1 MLASFRQTKYYFL
14 MTKAVF
20 PGSFDPM
27 TNGHINIIQRAAKLF
42 DEIDVV
48 IAVNDGKNCLFSTEE
63 RLGLVRELI
72 KPYRNV
78 SVHTWDGLIVEYAK
92 NTGAKVLIRGIRNIN
107 DFSYEFDLSL
117 MNHNLNPDVE
127 TLYIP
132 TDQKF
137 LLLKSSAIKELAKL
151 GGDISGMVPE
161 NVRRALEK
169 KFR

>member
-1 MLASFRQTKYYFL
+1 

-48 IAVNDGKNCLFSTEE
+48 IAVNDDKKYLFSTEE
-63 RLGLVRELI
+63 RLSLVQELI
-72 KPYRNV
+72 MPFRNV
-78 SVHTWDGLIVEYAK
+78 SVHVWDGLIVEYAK
-92 NTGAKVLIRGIRNIN
+92 QTGAKVLIRGIRNMN

-117 MNHNLNPDVE
+117 MNHNLNPEVE

-151 GGDISGMVPE
+151 GGDVSGMVPE
-161 NVRRALEK
+161 NVKKALECK
-169 KFR
+169 YRQG

>member
-1 MLASFRQTKYYFL
+1 

-48 IAVNDGKNCLFSTEE
+48 IAVNDDKKYLFSTVE
-63 RLGLVRELI
+63 RLSLVQELI
-72 KPYRNV
+72 MPFRNV
-78 SVHTWDGLIVEYAK
+78 SVHVWDGLIVEYAK
-92 NTGAKVLIRGIRNIN
+92 QTGAKVLIRGIRNMN

-117 MNHNLNPDVE
+117 MNHNLNPEVE

-151 GGDISGMVPE
+151 GGDVSGMVPE
-161 NVRRALEK
+161 NVKKALERK
-169 KFR
+169 YRQG

>member
-1 MLASFRQTKYYFL
+1 

-48 IAVNDGKNCLFSTEE
+48 IAVNDDKKYLFSTEE
-63 RLGLVRELI
+63 RLSLVQELI
-72 KPYRNV
+72 MPFRNV
-78 SVHTWDGLIVEYAK
+78 AVHTWDGLIVEYAK
-92 NTGAKVLIRGIRNIN
+92 QTGAKVLIRGIRNMN

-117 MNHNLNPDVE
+117 MNHNLNPEVE

-151 GGDISGMVPE
+151 GGDVSGMVPE
-161 NVRRALEK
+161 NVKKALERK
-169 KFR
+169 YRLG

>member
-1 MLASFRQTKYYFL
+1 

-48 IAVNDGKNCLFSTEE
+48 IAVNDDKKYLVSTEE
-63 RLGLVRELI
+63 RLSLVQELI
-72 KPYRNV
+72 MPFRNV
-78 SVHTWDGLIVEYAK
+78 SVHVWDGLIVEYAK
-92 NTGAKVLIRGIRNIN
+92 QTGAKVLIRGIRNMN

-117 MNHNLNPDVE
+117 MNHNLNPEVE

-151 GGDISGMVPE
+151 GGDVSGMVPE
-161 NVRRALEK
+161 NVKKALERK
-169 KFR
+169 YRQG

>member
-1 MLASFRQTKYYFL
+1 

-48 IAVNDGKNCLFSTEE
+48 IAVNDDKKYLFSTEE
-63 RLGLVRELI
+63 RLSLVQELI
-72 KPYRNV
+72 MPFRNV

-92 NTGAKVLIRGIRNIN
+92 QTGAKVLIRGIRNMN

-117 MNHNLNPDVE
+117 MNHNLNPEVE

-151 GGDISGMVPE
+151 GGDVSGMVPE
-161 NVRRALEK
+161 NVK
-169 KFR
+169 KAPERKHRQG

>member
-1 MLASFRQTKYYFL
+1 

-48 IAVNDGKNCLFSTEE
+48 IAVNDDKKYLFSTEE
-63 RLGLVRELI
+63 RLSLVQELI
-72 KPYRNV
+72 MPFRNV
-78 SVHTWDGLIVEYAK
+78 SVHVWDGLIVEYAK
-92 NTGAKVLIRGIRNIN
+92 QTGAKVLIRGIRNMN

-117 MNHNLNPDVE
+117 MNHNLNPEVE

-151 GGDISGMVPE
+151 
-161 NVRRALEK
+161 A
-169 KFR
+169 

>member
-1 MLASFRQTKYYFL
+1 

-48 IAVNDGKNCLFSTEE
+48 IAVNDDKKYLFSTEE
-63 RLGLVRELI
+63 RLSLVQELI
-72 KPYRNV
+72 MPFRNV
-78 SVHTWDGLIVEYAK
+78 SVHVWDGLIVEYAK
-92 NTGAKVLIRGIRNIN
+92 QTGAKVLIRGIRNMN

-117 MNHNLNPDVE
+117 MNHNLNPEVE

-151 GGDISGMVPE
+151 GVDVSGMVPE
-161 NVRRALEK
+161 NVKKALERK
-169 KFR
+169 YRQG

>member
-1 MLASFRQTKYYFL
+1 

-48 IAVNDGKNCLFSTEE
+48 IAVNDDKKYLFSTEE
-63 RLGLVRELI
+63 RLSLVQELI
-72 KPYRNV
+72 MPFRNV
-78 SVHTWDGLIVEYAK
+78 SVHVWDGLIVEYAK
-92 NTGAKVLIRGIRNIN
+92 QTGANVLIRGIRNMN

-117 MNHNLNPDVE
+117 MNHNLNPEVE

-151 GGDISGMVPE
+151 GGDVSGMVPE
-161 NVRRALEK
+161 NVKKALERK
-169 KFR
+169 YRQG

>member
-1 MLASFRQTKYYFL
+1 

-20 PGSFDPM
+20 PGTFDPM

-48 IAVNDGKNCLFSTEE
+48 IAVNDDKKYLFSTEE
-63 RLGLVRELI
+63 RLSLVQELI
-72 KPYRNV
+72 MPFRNV
-78 SVHTWDGLIVEYAK
+78 SVHVWDGLIVEYAK
-92 NTGAKVLIRGIRNIN
+92 QTGAKVLIRGIRNMN

-117 MNHNLNPDVE
+117 MNHNLNPEVE

-151 GGDISGMVPE
+151 GGDVSGMVPE
-161 NVRRALEK
+161 NVKKALERK
-169 KFR
+169 YRQG

>member
-1 MLASFRQTKYYFL
+1 

-48 IAVNDGKNCLFSTEE
+48 IAVNDDKKYLFSTEE
-63 RLGLVRELI
+63 RLSLVQELI
-72 KPYRNV
+72 MPFRNV
-78 SVHTWDGLIVEYAK
+78 AVHTWDGLIVEYAK
-92 NTGAKVLIRGIRNIN
+92 QTGAKVLIRGIRNMN

-117 MNHNLNPDVE
+117 MNHNLNPEVE
-127 TLYIP
+127 TLFIP

-151 GGDISGMVPE
+151 GGDVSGMVPE
-161 NVRRALEK
+161 NVKKALERK
-169 KFR
+169 YRQG

>member
-1 MLASFRQTKYYFL
+1 

-48 IAVNDGKNCLFSTEE
+48 IAVNDDKKYLFSTEE
-63 RLGLVRELI
+63 RLSLVHELI
-72 KPYRNV
+72 MPFRNV
-78 SVHTWDGLIVEYAK
+78 SVHVWDGLIVEYAK
-92 NTGAKVLIRGIRNIN
+92 QTGAKVLIRGIRNMN

-117 MNHNLNPDVE
+117 MNHNLNPEVE

-151 GGDISGMVPE
+151 GGDVSGMVPE
-161 NVRRALEK
+161 NVKKALERK
-169 KFR
+169 YRQG

>member
-1 MLASFRQTKYYFL
+1 

-48 IAVNDGKNCLFSTEE
+48 IAVNDDKKYLFSTEE
-63 RLGLVRELI
+63 RLSLVQELI
-72 KPYRNV
+72 MPFRNV

-92 NTGAKVLIRGIRNIN
+92 QTGAKVLIRGIRNMN

-117 MNHNLNPDVE
+117 MNHNLNPEVE

-151 GGDISGMVPE
+151 GGDVSGMVPE
-161 NVRRALEK
+161 NVKKALERK
-169 KFR
+169 YRQG

>member
-1 MLASFRQTKYYFL
+1 

-48 IAVNDGKNCLFSTEE
+48 IDVNDDKKYLFSTEE
-63 RLGLVRELI
+63 RLSLVQELI
-72 KPYRNV
+72 MPFRNV
-78 SVHTWDGLIVEYAK
+78 SVHVWDGLIVEYAK
-92 NTGAKVLIRGIRNIN
+92 QTGAKVLIRGIRNMN

-117 MNHNLNPDVE
+117 MNHNLNPEVE

-151 GGDISGMVPE
+151 GGDVSGMVPE
-161 NVRRALEK
+161 NVKKALERK
-169 KFR
+169 YRQG